1 MTKTVDYFLSP
12 VSPWTYLG
20 HDRLVSIARRHGA
33 TVRVKPMDL
42 GRVFPVSGGVP
53 LAKRAPQRQAYR
65 LHELARWRDHL
76 GVPLQ
81 VHPRHFPVPADE
93 AAKAIVAADLVA
105 GTDAALGLAGA
116 LMRACWAEER
126 DVSDPATIAEVVARC
141 GLDAAALAARAD
153 EAARAYDAYTAEAVE
168 RRVFGAPFYFV
179 GDEPFWGQDR
189 LEFVERALARR

>member
-168 RRVFGAPFYFV
+168 RQVFGAPFYFV

>member
-1 MTKTVDYFLSP
+1 MQTVRYFLTP

-20 HDRLVSIARRHGA
+20 HDRFVAMARRHGA
-33 TVRVKPMDL
+33 KVLVRPCDL

-65 LHELARWRDHL
+65 LHELARWRDHV
-76 GVPLQ
+76 GVPLNI
-81 VHPRHFPVPADE
+81 HPKHFPVPADL
-93 AAKAIVAADLVA
+93 AAKAIIAADLAA

-126 DVSDPATIAEVVARC
+126 DVSDASTVSAIVAAQ
-141 GLDAAALAARAD
+141 GLDAAALAAKAD
-153 EAARAYDAYTAEAVE
+153 EAARLFDAYTDEAVE
-168 RRVFGAPFYFV
+168 RQVFGAPFYVV

-189 LEFVERALARR
+189 LEFVERALARA